1 MTEDQRLRLNVARAF
16 ALAFITCPAD
26 AVEIAAMQLH
36 AALQDL
42 AHAYEGEMLKRIN
55 DVEMV
60 PFWED
65 SDESLP
71 L

>member
-1 MTEDQRLRLNVARAF
+1 MTEDQRIRLSVARSF
-16 ALAFITCPAD
+16 ALEFIQAKDD

-42 AHAYEGEMLKRIN
+42 AHSYEGEMLKRIN

-60 PFWED
+60 PFWEALDD
-65 SDESLP
+65 SI
-71 L
+71 

>member
-1 MTEDQRLRLNVARAF
+1 MTEDQRIRLGVARAF
-16 ALAFITCPAD
+16 ALEFIQAKDD

-55 DVEMV
+55 EVEMV
-60 PFWED
+60 PFWEALDD
-65 SDESLP
+65 SI
-71 L
+71 

>member
-1 MTEDQRLRLNVARAF
+1 MTEDQRIRLSVARAF
-16 ALAFITCPAD
+16 ALEFIQAKD
-26 AVEIAAMQLH
+26 DEVEIAAMQLH

-60 PFWED
+60 PFWEAL
-65 SDESLP
+65 DESI
-71 L
+71 